1 MNQLDTLLVHQ
12 LQADGRASYSDLAKS
27 VGSNRAMV
35 ASHVNELLASGKVK
49 VIAAVHPRVLGLEV
63 LAHLSVQLSGPSE
76 PVLRGIET
84 LDSAVY
90 ISETTGTHQV
100 VVEIRLGTM
109 GQLYET
115 VAFISGLPNVSA
127 VNVLLYERVIRS
139 LFLGEEPVL
148 ERLSLDQ
155 TDIDIMRILQHD
167 GRRGFAEI
175 GEAIGVSMSTC
186 RSRALRLLD
195 ANIMQIG
202 AITRR
207 EGTSDA
213 IVFGC
218 GIALAG
224 NASQEVVDL
233 LAEVEGVEFVA
244 RTIGRYAMVCTIA
257 TSSQLE
263 YNHVVARIRSLPGV
277 RHVETWLHTRIVQ
290 ERYENTLDQ
299 LETLG
304 GR

>member
-1 MNQLDTLLVHQ
+1 MDRLLVHQ
-12 LQADGRASYSDLAKS
+12 LQADGRASFSDLAKS

-35 ASHVNELLASGKVK
+35 AAHVNELLGSGKVK

-63 LAHLSVQLSGPSE
+63 LAHLAVQISGPSDV
-76 PVLRGIET
+76 VLRRIEM

-90 ISETTGTHQV
+90 ISETTGSHQIV
-100 VVEIRLGTM
+100 AEVRLSTLGE
-109 GQLYET
+109 LYGT
-115 VAFISGLPNVSA
+115 VAFISGLPSVSA

-139 LFLGEEPVL
+139 LFLGEEPVI

-155 TDIDIMRILQHD
+155 TDIDIMRILQQD

-186 RSRALRLLD
+186 RARALRLID
-195 ANIMQIG
+195 ANVMQIG

-207 EGTSDA
+207 TGTTGA

-218 GIALAG
+218 GMSLVGDASPDVVALL
-224 NASQEVVDL
+224 SEVD
-233 LAEVEGVEFVA
+233 GVEFVA
-244 RTIGRYAMVCTIA
+244 RTIGRYSLVCTIA
-257 TSSQLE
+257 TGSQHE
-263 YNHVVARIRSLPGV
+263 YNQVVGLLRSLPGV
-277 RHVETWLHTRIVQ
+277 RHIETWLHTRIVQ

-299 LETLG
+299 LQTLVA
-304 GR
+304 R

>member
-1 MNQLDTLLVHQ
+1 MDRLLVHE

-27 VGSNRAMV
+27 VGSNRTLV
-35 ASHVNELLASGKVK
+35 ASHVNDLLGSGKVK

-63 LAHLSVQLSGPSE
+63 LAHLALQISGASDE
-76 PVLRGIET
+76 ILRRIEG

-90 ISETTGTHQV
+90 IAETTGIHQI
-100 VVEIRLGTM
+100 VVEVRMSTM
-109 GQLYET
+109 SELYGT
-115 VAFISGLPNVSA
+115 VAFVTGLDNVLA

-155 TDIDIMRILQHD
+155 TDIEIMRILQQD

-186 RSRALRLLD
+186 RSRALRLID
-195 ANIMQIG
+195 ANVMQIG

-207 EGTSDA
+207 NGTSGA
-213 IVFGC
+213 VVFGC
-218 GIALAG
+218 GMSLIG
-224 NASQEVVDL
+224 DASPEVVRL
-233 LAEVEGVEFVA
+233 LADVEGVEFIA
-244 RTIGRYAMVCTIA
+244 RTIGRYALVATIA
-257 TSSQLE
+257 VDSQSR
-263 YNHVVARIRSLPGV
+263 YNEIVAQIRSLAGV
-277 RHVETWLHTRIVQ
+277 RHIETWLHTRIVQ
-290 ERYENTLDQ
+290 ERYENSLEQ
-299 LETLG
+299 LVRLI

>member
-1 MNQLDTLLVHQ
+1 MNQLDRLLVHQ

-35 ASHVNELLASGKVK
+35 ASHVNELLSSGKVK

-76 PVLRGIET
+76 AVLRGIET

-90 ISETTGTHQV
+90 ISETTGSHQV

-115 VAFISGLPNVSA
+115 VAFISGLPNVST

-139 LFLGEEPVL
+139 LFLGEEPIL

-155 TDIDIMRILQHD
+155 TDIDIMRILQQD

-186 RSRALRLLD
+186 RSRALRLMD

-207 EGTSDA
+207 EGTNDA

-218 GIALAG
+218 GISLAG

-257 TSSQLE
+257 TGSQLD
-263 YNHVVARIRSLPGV
+263 YNQVVSRIRSLPGV

-299 LETLG
+299 LETLV

>member
-1 MNQLDTLLVHQ
+1 MNQLDRLLVHQ

-35 ASHVNELLASGKVK
+35 ASHVNELLSSGKVK

-76 PVLRGIET
+76 AVLRGIET

-90 ISETTGTHQV
+90 ISETTGSHQV

-115 VAFISGLPNVSA
+115 VAFISGLPNVST

-139 LFLGEEPVL
+139 LFLGEEPIL

-155 TDIDIMRILQHD
+155 TDIDIMRILQQD

-207 EGTSDA
+207 EGTNDA

-218 GIALAG
+218 GISLAG

-257 TSSQLE
+257 TGSQLD
-263 YNHVVARIRSLPGV
+263 YNEVVSRIRSLPGV

-299 LETLG
+299 LETLV

>member
-1 MNQLDTLLVHQ
+1 MDRLLVDE

-27 VGSNRAMV
+27 VGSNRTLV
-35 ASHVNELLASGKVK
+35 ASHVNDLMSSGKVK
-49 VIAAVHPRVLGLEV
+49 VIAAVHPRVLGLVV
-63 LAHLSVQLSGPSE
+63 LAHLSVRISGAGE
-76 PVLRGIET
+76 AILRRLEA

-90 ISETTGTHQV
+90 ISETTGSHQI
-100 VVEIRLGTM
+100 VVEVRM
-109 GQLYET
+109 GGMGELYDT
-115 VAFISGLPNVSA
+115 VAMISGLENVLG

-155 TDIDIMRILQHD
+155 TDIDIMRILQLD

-175 GEAIGVSMSTC
+175 GEAVGVSMSTC
-186 RSRALRLLD
+186 RSRALRLID

-207 EGTSDA
+207 SGTNGSV
-213 IVFGC
+213 IFGC
-218 GIALAG
+218 GMSLIGDVSAD
-224 NASQEVVDL
+224 VVDL

-244 RTIGRYAMVCTIA
+244 RTIGRFSLVATIA
-257 TSSQLE
+257 TDSQYH
-263 YNHVVARIRSLPGV
+263 YNEIVSRIRSLNGV
-277 RHVETWLHTRIVQ
+277 RHIETWLHTRIVQ

-299 LETLG
+299 LTAMVS
-304 GR
+304 R

>member
-1 MNQLDTLLVHQ
+1 MNQLDGLLVHQ

-90 ISETTGTHQV
+90 ISETTGKHQL

-139 LFLGEEPVL
+139 LFLGEEPIL
-148 ERLSLDQ
+148 ERMSLDQ

-218 GIALAG
+218 GISLAG

-263 YNHVVARIRSLPGV
+263 YNQVVARIRSLPGV

-299 LETLG
+299 LETLV